1 MTAELIKL
9 AVYAVLAATPGWT
22 LWLGLTSFITAAGI
36 LLLFY
41 ERSRRHTYIALLK
54 TLQPGTLL
62 LDRTHRHKEIVVV
75 CQPQSR
81 LITYSNSADLEDVE
95 R

>member
-9 AVYAVLAATPGWT
+9 AVYAVLPAAPGWT
-22 LWLGLTSFITAAGI
+22 LWLGLTSFVTVAGM

-41 ERSRRHTYIALLK
+41 ERSRRRTYVAILEV
-54 TLQPGTLL
+54 LQPGTLL
-62 LDRTHRHKEIVVV
+62 LDRTYHCREVVV
-75 CQPQSR
+75 ARQSQPG
-81 LITYSNSADLEDVE
+81 LIAYTNSVDLEDVG

>member
-9 AVYAVLAATPGWT
+9 AVYAVLAATPTWT
-22 LWLGLTSFITAAGI
+22 LWLGLIGFVTATGM

-41 ERSRRHTYIALLK
+41 ERSRRRTYVAILEV
-54 TLQPGTLL
+54 LQPGTLL
-62 LDRTHRHKEIVVV
+62 LDRTHHRREIVVV
-75 CQPQSR
+75 RQPQSR
-81 LITYSNSADLEDVE
+81 LITYRNSADLKDVE

>member
-9 AVYAVLAATPGWT
+9 AVYAVLTAVPGWT
-22 LWLGLTSFITAAGI
+22 LWLGLTSSVTVTGM

-41 ERSRRHTYIALLK
+41 ERSRRRTYVAILEV
-54 TLQPGTLL
+54 LQPGTLL
-62 LDRTHRHKEIVVV
+62 RDRTHHCGEMVVV
-75 CQPQSR
+75 RQSQPR
-81 LITYSNSADLEDVE
+81 LIAYRNSATLEDVQ